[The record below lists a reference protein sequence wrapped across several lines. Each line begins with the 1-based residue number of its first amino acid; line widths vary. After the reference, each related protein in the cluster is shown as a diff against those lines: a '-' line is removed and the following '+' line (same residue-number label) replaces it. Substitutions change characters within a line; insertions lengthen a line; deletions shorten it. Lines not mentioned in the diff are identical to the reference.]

1 MKQVQF
7 TEPLIKLLKPEQDN
21 LMNLMKIVILAI
33 MSLFLSS
40 CTLGN
45 RVSYDGKNR
54 PIKQLDQIEVL
65 DMNDIQ
71 KKYKVI
77 GLVSSRSAYM
87 HSALKSCRKEAALLG
102 ADAIINFGPDGG
114 GGMGVV
120 TGSGVIVTANMSYSA
135 KAIAWE

>member
-1 MKQVQF
+1 MKRDQF

-21 LMNLMKIVILAI
+21 FMTLMKFILLAI
-33 MSLFLSS
+33 TSLFLSS

-54 PIKQLDQIEVL
+54 PTKQLDQIEVL

-77 GLVSSRSAYM
+77 GLVSSRSAYL

-102 ADAIINFGPDGG
+102 ADAIVNFGPDGG

-120 TGSGVIVTANMSYSA
+120 AGSGVIVTANMSYSA